1 MDFEKQEEVRT
12 KYALILRGLHALGN
26 KIEELTLIK
35 STGDPFFDDSE
46 EARQKL
52 LMIVEKASHLATQSE
67 LEALIAEYG
76 PDARQALA

>member
-1 MDFEKQEEVRT
+1 MDFEKQEEVRS
-12 KYALILRGLHALGN
+12 KYALIRRGLLTLRN
-26 KIEELTLIK
+26 TIEGLTLIK

-52 LMIVEKASHLATQSE
+52 LMIVEKASHLATQNE
-67 LEALIAEYG
+67 VEALIAEYG